1 MMRKYT
7 PLICKDCSIEIF
19 VDVNMVMI
27 KDEIWK
33 QICDKT
39 EDAYC
44 DCCMEKRLGRKIVIE
59 DFKISS
65 LAGSSLYMIPCNA
78 MWLHYKENKKENEY
92 KTN

>member
-1 MMRKYT
+1 MIKYT

-19 VDVNMVMI
+19 VDVNMIMI
-27 KDEIWK
+27 KDKLWK
-33 QICDKT
+33 KICDKH

-44 DCCMEKRLGRKIVIE
+44 DYCIEKRLGRKIVVN

-78 MWLHYKENKKENEY
+78 MWLDHKEKQKI
-92 KTN
+92 

>member
-1 MMRKYT
+1 MRKYT
-7 PLICKDCSIEIF
+7 PLICKDCPTEIF

-27 KDEIWK
+27 KDELWK

-44 DCCMEKRLGRKIVIE
+44 DCCMEKRLGRKITE
-59 DFKISS
+59 QDFK
-65 LAGSSLYMIPCNA
+65 GSSSGRNIIPCNWW
-78 MWLHYKENKKENEY
+78 WLEEQKIKNKQNEY